1 MLRDEVIKILNSAR
15 FVELI
20 DEALAANEFFT
31 RHSIETAVRAIIS
44 ALPDPPIG
52 HKSQITDHKKIGIV
66 CAGNIPLVGF
76 SDTYNALLS
85 NAEVYV
91 KPSRRDPLMR
101 IFEHHTSIVER
112 LPADVDIV
120 AAMGSDATM
129 AALAADYHAARLV
142 LRGTEHSAAVLTG
155 DETDT
160 QIEGLADDV
169 FLHSGLGCR
178 SVVHLHLPRGY
189 DLSRLKFAP
198 RGEAL
203 PRVWHD
209 NYRHRK
215 AISAMH
221 GQQFIDGGF
230 YMLKEGFQHDLTMIG
245 YTFYDDMAAID
256 YGKDKLK
263 CLVADARI
271 ASLLPISPTD
281 FGRAQFPE
289 FEIIEF

>member
-1 MLRDEVIKILNSAR
+1 MLRDEVIKILRSER
-15 FVELI
+15 FVLLT

-31 RHSIETAVRAIIS
+31 RQSIETAARAIIPNIPTRPRS
-44 ALPDPPIG
+44 AEPNPR
-52 HKSQITDHKKIGIV
+52 KIGVI

-76 SDTYNALLS
+76 ADTYNALLT
-85 NAEVYV
+85 NAEVYI

-101 IFEHHTSIVER
+101 IFENYTTIVDQ
-112 LPADVDIV
+112 LPTDIDVL
-120 AAMGSDATM
+120 AAMGSNATM
-129 AALAADYHAARLV
+129 DALKVHHPTARLI

-160 QIEGLADDV
+160 QIESLADDI
-169 FLHSGLGCR
+169 FLHAGLGCR
-178 SVVHLHLPRGY
+178 SVTHLHLPRGY
-189 DLSRLKFAP
+189 DLSRLKFTP

-203 PRVWHD
+203 PTAWYD

-245 YTFYDDMAAID
+245 YTFYDNMAAID

-271 ASLLPISPTD
+271 ASLLPMSPTD

-289 FEIIEF
+289 FEFIEF

>member
-31 RHSIETAVRAIIS
+31 RQSIETAVRAIIS
-44 ALPDPPIG
+44 NIPTRPRSVEPNPR
-52 HKSQITDHKKIGIV
+52 KIGII

-76 SDTYNALLS
+76 ADTYNALLTS
-85 NAEVYV
+85 AEVYI

-101 IFEHHTSIVER
+101 IFEHHASIVDQ
-112 LPADVDIV
+112 LPTDIDVL

-129 AALAADYHAARLV
+129 AALKVHHPTARLI

-160 QIEGLADDV
+160 QIEGLADDI

-203 PRVWHD
+203 APAWYD

-221 GQQFIDGGF
+221 DQPFIDGGF
-230 YMLKEGFQHDLTMIG
+230 YMFKEGFQHDLTIIG

-256 YGKDKLK
+256 YGKYRLK
-263 CLVADARI
+263 CLVADARV
-271 ASLLPISPTD
+271 ASLLPMSPTD